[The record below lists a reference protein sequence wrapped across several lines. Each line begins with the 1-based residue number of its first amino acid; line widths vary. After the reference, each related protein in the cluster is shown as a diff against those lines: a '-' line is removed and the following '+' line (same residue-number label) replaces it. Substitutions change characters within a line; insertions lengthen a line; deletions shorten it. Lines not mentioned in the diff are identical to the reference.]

1 MKAVLVTPLASTRPT
16 PPIIPVILCG
26 GMGSRLWPMS
36 RQKYPKQFLELN
48 RQHASLLQET
58 ARRVKTARNMKRP
71 LIVSNV
77 EHRFLCADHM
87 SAAGFERCDIM
98 LEPEMRNTAPA
109 ITAAAMYIQS
119 QYKQALMLVL
129 PSDHIIRDEESFL
142 KGVEAASEAAMEGN
156 LVTFGISPEYAE
168 TGYGY
173 IKKGTALESE
183 GAYKISRFVEKPDM
197 LTAQKYLADGDYSW
211 NSGMFLFPVD
221 LFLDEVAKHEPNIFK
236 ACRDSVE
243 KASFEGQF
251 ISLDPTAFNRA
262 PKISVDYAVME
273 RTESAAVIPLSC
285 GWSDAGAWDSLWRIG
300 EKDDHG
306 NVISGTVYADDVKN
320 SYLRVEDGA
329 PIAALGVED
338 LVVVSTRDAVLVSK
352 KDRAQ
357 DVKKLLDKISQHD
370 GSIID
375 QHSRVY
381 RPWGFYETIDLGG
394 RHQVKHIQVKPGAKL
409 SVQMHHHRAE
419 HWVVVSGTARV
430 QRDEEEIILTENQ
443 YVYIP
448 LGSVHAIENIGKMP
462 LDFVEVQCGSYL
474 GEDDIVRFEDRYGR
488 AKAN

>member
-1 MKAVLVTPLASTRPT
+1 MKTALAPMAAAN

-58 ARRVKTARNMKRP
+58 ARRVKPARNMKRP

-87 SAAGFERCDIM
+87 ASAGFDRCDIM

-119 QYKQALMLVL
+119 QYKHALMLVL

-142 KGVEAASEAAMEGN
+142 RGVESASEAAMEGN
-156 LVTFGISPEYAE
+156 LVTFGIAPEYAE

-173 IKKGTALESE
+173 IKRGDALESD
-183 GAYKISRFVEKPDM
+183 GAYRISQFVEKPDTA
-197 LTAQKYLADGDYSW
+197 TAQGYLANGSYSW

-221 LFLDEVAKHEPNIFK
+221 LFLDEVAAHEPKIYE
-236 ACRDSVE
+236 ACRASVE
-243 KASFEGQF
+243 NAEFEGQF
-251 ISLDPTAFNRA
+251 ITLEATSFAKA
-262 PKISVDYAVME
+262 PRISVDYAVME

-300 EKDDHG
+300 DKDEQG
-306 NVISGTVYADDVKN
+306 NVKTGTIYADDVRN
-320 SYLRVEDGA
+320 CYLRAEDGP

-357 DVKKLLDKISQHD
+357 DVKQLLDKISLHD
-370 GSIID
+370 DALID
-375 QHSRVY
+375 HHSRVY
-381 RPWGFYETIDLGG
+381 RPWGFYETIDLGN

-419 HWVVVSGTARV
+419 HWVIVSGTARV
-430 QRDEEEIILTENQ
+430 QRDEEDLILTENQ

-448 LGSVHAIENIGKMP
+448 LGAVHAIENIGRTP

-488 AKAN
+488 AKSN